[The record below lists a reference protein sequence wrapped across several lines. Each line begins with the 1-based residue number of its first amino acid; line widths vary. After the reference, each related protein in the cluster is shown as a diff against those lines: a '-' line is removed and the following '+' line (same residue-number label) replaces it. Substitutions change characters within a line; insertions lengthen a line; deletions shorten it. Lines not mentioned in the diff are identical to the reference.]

1 METQSMELVLQPAV
15 QHLLKIIISETA
27 IILFSLQDQGT
38 DALGKGTFSGEDG
51 GMVKMFNN
59 TITGD
64 RTVPVVD
71 ARTPIETGFDA
82 YIAYSRDE
90 KVP

>member
-1 METQSMELVLQPAV
+1 
-15 QHLLKIIISETA
+15 
-27 IILFSLQDQGT
+27 
-38 DALGKGTFSGEDG
+38 
-51 GMVKMFNN
+51 MVKMFNN

-90 KVP
+90 KGS